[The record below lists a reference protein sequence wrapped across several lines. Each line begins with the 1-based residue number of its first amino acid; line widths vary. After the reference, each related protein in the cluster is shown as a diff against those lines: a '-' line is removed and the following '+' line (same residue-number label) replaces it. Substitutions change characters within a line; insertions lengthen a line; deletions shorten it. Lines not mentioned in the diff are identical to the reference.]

1 MIDVS
6 VIIINYNTKE
16 LTKNCIDS
24 IFEKTSNITF
34 EVILVDNASTDGS
47 LELFAKDNRI
57 IFIKSE
63 KNLGFGRANNLGYQ
77 YAKGKY
83 LFLLNSDTL
92 LLNNAI
98 YEFYAYMESHSTGIG
113 CVGCELVDEI
123 GASSYSFGTFPNI
136 KFFIGKILANYRIGL
151 SCLYFPSCSSG
162 KHPIDVDYSSGAD
175 MFIPRSVAD
184 LCGLFDQDFFMYFE
198 EVEMQHRFHEKGFSS
213 QVIDTPKIA
222 HLFGG
227 SGVKKGRKSS
237 AKISMIEL
245 ESRYIYCGKVFSLM
259 KYLLISLLHMV
270 LVPWIILNGCTLKEK
285 KLMLKII
292 LQGLCSR
299 KKASMFF
306 TR

>member
-1 MIDVS
+1 MDVS
-6 VIIINYNTKE
+6 IIIVNYNTKE
-16 LTKNCIDS
+16 LTKSCIDS
-24 IFEKTSNITF
+24 IFEKTIGVTF

-47 LELFAKDNRI
+47 IDVFQKDTRI
-57 IFIKSE
+57 IFVESGE
-63 KNLGFGRANNLGYQ
+63 NQGFGRANNLGYQ
-77 YAKGKY
+77 YASGKY
-83 LFLLNSDTL
+83 IFLLNSDTI

-98 YEFYAYMESHSTGIG
+98 YEFYAYMESHSMNTG
-113 CVGCELVDEI
+113 CVGCELVDEA
-123 GASSYSFGTFPNI
+123 GEPSYSFGTFPNI
-136 KFFIGKILANYRIGL
+136 KFFVGKILEVYRVRSSCFSFPNY
-151 SCLYFPSCSSG
+151 SSS
-162 KHPIDVDYSSGAD
+162 KHPIVVDYSSGAD
-175 MFIPRSVAD
+175 MFIRRSVAE
-184 LCGLFDQDFFMYFE
+184 LCGLFDKDFFMYFE
-198 EVEMQHRFHEKGFSS
+198 EVEMQHRFRDKGFCS

-245 ESRYIYCGKVFSLM
+245 ESRYIYCGKVFSPM